1 MALSLEPGTIMMPP
15 DGMLQTE
22 EGGGSL
28 YIMPDGRIVALS
40 ESAISMIS
48 EMGEAALAD
57 HVISEEIADQ
67 NDNLDNSVMV
77 PSKNIDENTILVS
90 GASVETLLLGN
101 VDNNED
107 VRIAIE
113 ENGKRVETCDELHFE
128 DFVEVVTTYK
138 CKGCQFSSGEREV
151 LFSHIKEKHI
161 NRVQVDDRGDDIVAV
176 EYDNEEIADKAND
189 AGVCE
194 IEVCPEQS
202 INGLSIIV
210 NENDHPSPSMF
221 NASSLDNT
229 NVTITKKISD
239 PKLGT
244 HYRIFVQNENR
255 EMFVCGQC
263 SACFGSQERIL
274 EHLGQLSCFTPVC
287 PHCNADFSG
296 SVSDRIGYLKHVET
310 CNKDSLEKKTSIIDF
325 KNILV
330 DDDVVSG
337 NHLLESEDISDAQE
351 TKDEPDERSLS
362 LSERR
367 QKMRELEA
375 DHHKRVLE
383 CSVKCCTFTF
393 KHVEQLR
400 YHISCHVEESN
411 DFKCIECDQKFEK
424 WRDLATHLW
433 RLHALDCDM
442 LLCGHCR
449 NYRTMYPK
457 ILESHNQTHQNLK
470 LYKCDVCDK
479 RFNQIS
485 QLKNHAVIHIDKS
498 IAEVPSWA
506 KPKQCEICQK
516 MFSDSKSLKKHVQA
530 IHSKLKPYICQVC
543 GHQSARKAML
553 QLHVRQHTG
562 EKPFNCD
569 QCEYKTGDH
578 NSLRRHKRR
587 HTGDKPYKCPYCQY
601 AAIQSSSFKSHLKS
615 KHPERPQVDL
625 KGEHVEG
632 GGPVLGLGEAMLLPG
647 VVLVGLD
654 EKDMKTVTSIK
665 SKDGNIIASDAFDGL
680 IAASERN
687 QAEIAVK
694 NMDVEE
700 SSNKF

>member
-1 MALSLEPGTIMMPP
+1 MMPP
-15 DGMLQTE
+15 DNMLQ
-22 EGGGSL
+22 EGEGGSL

-48 EMGEAALAD
+48 EMGEEALGNQAT
-57 HVISEEIADQ
+57 SEETTEQDE
-67 NDNLDNSVMV
+67 NMNNSVMV
-77 PSKNIDENTILVS
+77 SSKDTEQNTILVS
-90 GASVETLLLGN
+90 GASVETLLLN
-101 VDNNED
+101 SVEENE
-107 VRIAIE
+107 VVSMAIE
-113 ENGKRVETCDELHFE
+113 ESSGTVKKPVELSLD
-128 DFVEVVTTYK
+128 DFVEVVTTFK
-138 CKGCQFSSGEREV
+138 CKGCEFTSNDRQT
-151 LFSHIKEKHI
+151 LLIHIGEKHMR
-161 NRVQVDDRGDDIVAV
+161 NTFEEQDDA
-176 EYDNEEIADKAND
+176 DNEDITDKSND

-194 IEVCPEQS
+194 VEVCPEQS

-210 NENDHPSPSMF
+210 NETDNVNPMCNRFDTSILD
-221 NASSLDNT
+221 SS

-239 PKLGT
+239 PNLGT

-263 SACFGSQERIL
+263 SGCFDSEERIQ

-287 PHCNADFSG
+287 PQCGTDFSG
-296 SVSDRIGYLKHVET
+296 SVSDRIVYLKHVET
-310 CNKDSLEKKTSIIDF
+310 CNKETIDNKSSITEF
-325 KNILV
+325 KHILV
-330 DDDVVSG
+330 ENNVSE
-337 NHLLESEDISDAQE
+337 NSLLESEDLSDSLTQDFKSSPNDRAL
-351 TKDEPDERSLS
+351 TVGERK
-362 LSERR
+362 
-367 QKMRELEA
+367 QKIRELEA

-383 CSVKCCTFTF
+383 CSVKSCTFTF
-393 KHVEQLR
+393 KDVDKLR
-400 YHISCHVEESN
+400 YHISCHIEDSS
-411 DFKCIECDQKFEK
+411 DFKCIECDKKFEK

-433 RLHALDCDM
+433 KDHTLDCDM

-485 QLKNHAVIHIDKS
+485 QLKNHAVIHIDKT
-498 IAEVPSWA
+498 IAEVPTWA

-601 AAIQSSSFKSHLKS
+601 AAIQSSSFKNHLKS
-615 KHPERPQVDL
+615 KHPESPQVDL
-625 KGEHVEG
+625 KGEHVDG
-632 GGPVLGLGEAMLLPG
+632 RGLTDENALHR
-647 VVLVGLD
+647 VVLVD
-654 EKDMKTVTSIK
+654 KNTKNVSSVKTK
-665 SKDGNIIASDAFDGL
+665 SGGILVSNEAGYELKN
-680 IAASERN
+680 R
-687 QAEIAVK
+687 EI
-694 NMDVEE
+694 D
-700 SSNKF
+700 STCTKF

>member
-1 MALSLEPGTIMMPP
+1 
-15 DGMLQTE
+15 
-22 EGGGSL
+22 
-28 YIMPDGRIVALS
+28 MPDGRIVALS

-48 EMGEAALAD
+48 EMGEEALANQ
-57 HVISEEIADQ
+57 VISQEVNDQDQ
-67 NDNLDNSVMV
+67 NIVSNKHV
-77 PSKNIDENTILVS
+77 DENTILVS

-101 VDNNED
+101 VDTTPDNDN

-113 ENGKRVETCDELHFE
+113 ENVDNGGTCSELNLE
-128 DFVEVVTTYK
+128 DFVEVITTFK
-138 CKGCQFSSGEREV
+138 CKACHFTSDNKEV
-151 LFSHIKEKHI
+151 LLAHIREKHI
-161 NRVQVDDRGDDIVAV
+161 NGDDDHRDSIA
-176 EYDNEEIADKAND
+176 ENEDIAEKAND
-189 AGVCE
+189 GGVCE

-210 NENDHPSPSMF
+210 NENEHPTSSRF
-221 NASSLDNT
+221 DATSLDNT

-239 PKLGT
+239 PNLGT
-244 HYRIFVQNENR
+244 HYRIVVQNENR
-255 EMFVCGQC
+255 EIFVCGQC
-263 SACFGSQERIL
+263 SACFGTQENIL
-274 EHLGQLSCFTPVC
+274 EHLGQLACFTPIC
-287 PHCNADFSG
+287 PQCNADFSG

-310 CNKDSLEKKTSIIDF
+310 CNKRHLPSLLRDPLEKKTNIMDF
-325 KNILV
+325 KHSLGDENVDTRNNMLAS
-330 DDDVVSG
+330 DDDTQD
-337 NHLLESEDISDAQE
+337 LKSEMDD
-351 TKDEPDERSLS
+351 RSLS

-367 QKMRELEA
+367 QKIRELEA

-383 CSVKCCTFTF
+383 CSIKSCTFTF
-393 KHVEQLR
+393 KHLEQLR
-400 YHISCHVEESN
+400 YHISCHVEETN
-411 DFKCIECDQKFEK
+411 DFKCIECDQKFDK

-433 RLHALDCDM
+433 RLHVLDCDM
-442 LLCGHCR
+442 FLCGHCR

-470 LYKCDVCDK
+470 QFKCDVCDK

-506 KPKQCEICQK
+506 KPKQCDICQK

-632 GGPVLGLGEAMLLPG
+632 GGTVVGMGEAMVLPG

-654 EKDMKTVTSIK
+654 EKDMKTVTTIK
-665 SKDGNIIASDAFDGL
+665 NKNGDILANDAFDGL
-680 IAASERN
+680 LAASEKN
-687 QAEIAVK
+687 QAEMAVK
-694 NMDVEE
+694 SMDLEE
-700 SSNKF
+700 DSNKF

>member
-1 MALSLEPGTIMMPP
+1 MMSLSLEPGTIMMPP
-15 DGMLQTE
+15 DNMLQAGE
-22 EGGGSL
+22 GGSL

-48 EMGEAALAD
+48 EMGEEALGNQVIRD
-57 HVISEEIADQ
+57 EISEQDE
-67 NDNLDNSVMV
+67 NLNNSVIV
-77 PSKNIDENTILVS
+77 SGKSTEQTILVS
-90 GASVETLLLGN
+90 GASVETLLLNN
-101 VDNNED
+101 V
-107 VRIAIE
+107 E
-113 ENGKRVETCDELHFE
+113 ENEGVSMAVEENPGAVKKPDELRLD
-128 DFVEVVTTYK
+128 DFVEVITTYK
-138 CKGCQFSSGEREV
+138 CKGCEFVTDNRQTLLV
-151 LFSHIKEKHI
+151 HIGEKHMR
-161 NRVQVDDRGDDIVAV
+161 NTYEEPDDVDNDD
-176 EYDNEEIADKAND
+176 IADKSND
-189 AGVCE
+189 IGVCE
-194 IEVCPEQS
+194 VEVCPEQS
-202 INGLSIIV
+202 INGLSIVV
-210 NENDHPSPSMF
+210 NEAENVNSISNKFD
-221 NASSLDNT
+221 ASSLDNN

-239 PKLGT
+239 PNLGT

-263 SACFGSQERIL
+263 SGCFDSEERIQ

-287 PHCNADFSG
+287 PHCDADFSG
-296 SVSDRIGYLKHVET
+296 SVSDRIVYLKHVET
-310 CNKDSLEKKTSIIDF
+310 CNKGTIGIKSGFADF
-325 KNILV
+325 KHILV
-330 DDDVVSG
+330 ENDVSE
-337 NHLLESEDISDAQE
+337 NNLLESEELHD
-351 TKDEPDERSLS
+351 SLS
-362 LSERR
+362 QQLESSLNERVLSSVERK
-367 QKMRELEA
+367 QKLRELEA

-383 CSVKCCTFTF
+383 CPVKSCTFTF
-393 KHVEQLR
+393 KDVDMLR
-400 YHISCHVEESN
+400 YHTSCHIEDSA
-411 DFKCIECDQKFEK
+411 DFKCIECDKKFDK

-433 RLHALDCDM
+433 KDHSLDCDM

-485 QLKNHAVIHIDKS
+485 QLKNHAVIHIDKT

-601 AAIQSSSFKSHLKS
+601 AAIQSSSFKNHLKS
-615 KHPERPQVDL
+615 KHPESPQVDL
-625 KGEHVEG
+625 KGDHVEG
-632 GGPVLGLGEAMLLPG
+632 KVLTGDTALHR
-647 VVLVGLD
+647 VVLVD
-654 EKDMKTVTSIK
+654 
-665 SKDGNIIASDAFDGL
+665 
-680 IAASERN
+680 
-687 QAEIAVK
+687 K
-694 NMDVEE
+694 NMKNV
-700 SSNKF
+700 SSVKTRNGGILVSNEAEVALKKNEIGSTCTDF

>member
-1 MALSLEPGTIMMPP
+1 MSLSLESGSMMMPP
-15 DGMLQTE
+15 GE
-22 EGGGSL
+22 GGSL

-48 EMGEAALAD
+48 EMGEEALGNRA
-57 HVISEEIADQ
+57 ISEEISEQ
-67 NDNLDNSVMV
+67 EENLNVMV
-77 PSKNIDENTILVS
+77 SNKDIEENTVLVS

-101 VDNNED
+101 VSNAD
-107 VRIAIE
+107 VRMAAIE
-113 ENGKRVETCDELHFE
+113 DSGATVKKCDQLNLD

-138 CKGCQFSSGEREV
+138 CKGCQFTSSSRQE
-151 LFSHIKEKHI
+151 LLIHIGEKHI
-161 NRVQVDDRGDDIVAV
+161 SNDVDIDDGDSDDI
-176 EYDNEEIADKAND
+176 ADRSND
-189 AGVCE
+189 GGVCE
-194 IEVCPEQS
+194 VEVCPEQS

-210 NENDHPSPSMF
+210 NENE
-221 NASSLDNT
+221 NANPMSSRFDAAKLDNT
-229 NVTITKKISD
+229 NVTITKKICD
-239 PKLGT
+239 PNLGT

-263 SACFGSQERIL
+263 SGCFDSEDRIL
-274 EHLGQLSCFTPVC
+274 EHLGQLSCFTPYC
-287 PHCNADFSG
+287 PHCNTDFSG
-296 SVSDRIGYLKHVET
+296 SVSDRICYLKHVDT
-310 CNKDSLEKKTSIIDF
+310 CNKEPMEKKCGIVDF
-325 KNILV
+325 KHILV
-330 DDDVVSG
+330 ENEMSE
-337 NHLLESEDISDAQE
+337 NNLLESDDLSESVTQDLTSDSN
-351 TKDEPDERSLS
+351 DRSLS
-362 LSERR
+362 LGERKQR
-367 QKMRELEA
+367 IRELEA

-383 CSVKCCTFTF
+383 CSVKSCSFTF

-400 YHISCHVEESN
+400 YHIDCHIEDST
-411 DFKCIECDQKFEK
+411 DFKCVECDRKFER

-433 RLHALDCDM
+433 KDHTLDCDM

-485 QLKNHAVIHIDKS
+485 QLKNHAVIHIDKT

-562 EKPFNCD
+562 EKPFTCD
-569 QCEYKTGDH
+569 QCEYRTGDH

-601 AAIQSSSFKSHLKS
+601 AAIQSSSFKNHLKS
-615 KHPERPQVDL
+615 KHPESPHVDL
-625 KGEHVEG
+625 KGDHVEG
-632 GGPVLGLGEAMLLPG
+632 PGAVDLGKTPLPR
-647 VVLVGLD
+647 VVLVD
-654 EKDMKTVTSIK
+654 KVMKSVSSVK
-665 SKDGNIIASDAFDGL
+665 SKDGDILASNAFDSLETKQAKNIGL
-680 IAASERN
+680 DGN
-687 QAEIAVK
+687 C
-694 NMDVEE
+694 
-700 SSNKF
+700 NKF

>member
-1 MALSLEPGTIMMPP
+1 MLPP

-48 EMGEAALAD
+48 EMGEEALGNNQ
-57 HVISEEIADQ
+57 VMSEEVADQ
-67 NDNLDNSVMV
+67 DENLNNSVMV
-77 PSKNIDENTILVS
+77 SSKEIDQNTILVS

-101 VDNNED
+101 VDSDDD

-113 ENGKRVETCDELHFE
+113 DNGGAGAVDKSDEVNLE

-138 CKGCQFSSGEREV
+138 CKGCQFISNERQV
-151 LFSHIKEKHI
+151 LLSHIGDTHMSNASEDHGD
-161 NRVQVDDRGDDIVAV
+161 VDNGD
-176 EYDNEEIADKAND
+176 IADKTND

-202 INGLSIIV
+202 INGLSIVV
-210 NENDHPSPSMF
+210 NEPEHPTTGRF
-221 NASSLDNT
+221 DASSLDST

-244 HYRIFVQNENR
+244 HYRVFVQNENR

-274 EHLGQLSCFTPVC
+274 EHLGQLACFTPVC
-287 PHCNADFSG
+287 PHCSADFSG
-296 SVSDRIGYLKHVET
+296 SVSDRISYLKHVDT
-310 CNKDSLEKKTSIIDF
+310 CSKDNFEEKTAIVDF
-325 KNILV
+325 KHILV
-330 DDDVVSG
+330 ENDVVSG
-337 NHLLESEDISDAQE
+337 NNLFDSEDISDAL
-351 TKDEPDERSLS
+351 THDSSERSLT
-362 LSERR
+362 LSERK
-367 QKMRELEA
+367 QKIRELEA

-383 CSVKCCTFTF
+383 CSVKSCTFTF

-400 YHISCHVEESN
+400 YHISCHLEDSS

-442 LLCGHCR
+442 LLCAHCR

-479 RFNQIS
+479 RFNQVS
-485 QLKNHAVIHIDKS
+485 QLKNHAVIHIDKT

-578 NSLRRHKRR
+578 NSLRRHRRR

-601 AAIQSSSFKSHLKS
+601 AAIQSSSFKNHLKS
-615 KHPERPQVDL
+615 KHPESPQVDL
-625 KGEHVEG
+625 KGEHQ
-632 GGPVLGLGEAMLLPG
+632 GENGSNEAVLPG
-647 VVLVGLD
+647 VVLVGMD
-654 EKDMKTVTSIK
+654 SKDMKSVTTIK
-665 SKDGNIIASDAFDGL
+665 SKNGDILASDAFDGL
-680 IAASERN
+680 MAVSGSS

-694 NMDVEE
+694 NIDADDGRD
-700 SSNKF
+700 KF

>member
-1 MALSLEPGTIMMPP
+1 MTLNLDPGTIMMPQ
-15 DGMLQTE
+15 DGVMQSEE

-48 EMGEAALAD
+48 EMGEEALAEQ
-57 HVISEEIADQ
+57 VISEEVTDEEQ
-67 NDNLDNSVMV
+67 NFNGSVV
-77 PSKNIDENTILVS
+77 VTDKEVNENTILVS
-90 GASVETLLLGN
+90 GTSVETLLLGH
-101 VDNNED
+101 VDNDTED

-113 ENGKRVETCDELHFE
+113 ENCVDMNLD
-128 DFVEVVTTYK
+128 DFVEVITTYK
-138 CKGCQFSSGEREV
+138 CKGCSFSSDERE
-151 LFSHIKEKHI
+151 LLLLHIREKHFSVGCQPSI
-161 NRVQVDDRGDDIVAV
+161 ENEDIT
-176 EYDNEEIADKAND
+176 EKANEG
-189 AGVCE
+189 GVCE

-210 NENDHPSPSMF
+210 NESDHPTPNRF
-221 NASSLDNT
+221 DASTLDNSDG

-263 SACFGSQERIL
+263 SACFDSQERIL
-274 EHLGQLSCFTPVC
+274 EHLGELACFNPVC
-287 PHCNADFSG
+287 SHCNEDFSG
-296 SVSDRIGYLKHVET
+296 SLCDRAGFLKHVET
-310 CNKDSLEKKTSIIDF
+310 CNRDSLDKKGSILDVEE
-325 KNILV
+325 NVDTGNNMSLS
-330 DDDVVSG
+330 DDDIA
-337 NHLLESEDISDAQE
+337 DPQE
-351 TKDEPDERSLS
+351 ERTLS

-367 QKMRELEA
+367 QRVRELEA

-383 CSVKCCTFTF
+383 CSIKSCTFSF
-393 KHVEQLR
+393 KHLEQLK
-400 YHISCHVEESN
+400 YHTSCHVDEIN

-442 LLCGHCR
+442 LLCAHCR

-470 LYKCDVCDK
+470 LYKCDVCPK

-485 QLKNHAVIHIDKS
+485 QLKNHAVTHIDKS

-569 QCEYKTGDH
+569 QCDYKTGDH

-632 GGPVLGLGEAMLLPG
+632 GGTVVGMGEAMVLPG

-654 EKDMKTVTSIK
+654 VKDMKTVTTIK
-665 SKDGNIIASDAFDGL
+665 SKNGDIIANDAFDEL
-680 IAASERN
+680 LDVS
-687 QAEIAVK
+687 VK
-694 NMDVEE
+694 NSADD
-700 SSNKF
+700 

>member
-1 MALSLEPGTIMMPP
+1 MSLNIEPDTIMLPP
-15 DGMLQTE
+15 DGILPSE
-22 EGGGSL
+22 EEGGSL

-48 EMGEAALAD
+48 EMGEEALANQ
-57 HVISEEIADQ
+57 VISQEVTDQDQ
-67 NDNLDNSVMV
+67 NMNNSVIV
-77 PSKNIDENTILVS
+77 ANKHIGENTILVS

-101 VDNNED
+101 VDTAED
-107 VRIAIE
+107 VRIAIDENANNNGGPCE
-113 ENGKRVETCDELHFE
+113 ELNLD
-128 DFVEVVTTYK
+128 DFVEVITTFK
-138 CKGCQFSSGEREV
+138 CKGCQFISDRREV
-151 LFSHIKEKHI
+151 LLAHIREKHV
-161 NRVQVDDRGDDIVAV
+161 NVDAYRDSIV
-176 EYDNEEIADKAND
+176 ESEEIADKAND

-210 NENDHPSPSMF
+210 NENDHPT
-221 NASSLDNT
+221 ASRFDANSLDNT

-263 SACFGSQERIL
+263 SGCFGSQEMIL
-274 EHLGQLSCFTPVC
+274 EHLGQLSCFTPIC

-310 CNKDSLEKKTSIIDF
+310 CSKDPQDKKHGIVDFKHSLDDDDDDDEDTRNNLLGSDDDIIDTQDP
-325 KNILV
+325 K
-330 DDDVVSG
+330 S
-337 NHLLESEDISDAQE
+337 
-351 TKDEPDERSLS
+351 EPDDRSLS

-367 QKMRELEA
+367 QKIRELEA

-383 CSVKCCTFTF
+383 CSIKSCTFSF
-393 KHVEQLR
+393 KHLEQLR
-400 YHISCHVEESN
+400 YHISCHVDETN

-470 LYKCDVCDK
+470 LFKCDVCDK

-506 KPKQCEICQK
+506 KPKQCDICQK

-569 QCEYKTGDH
+569 QCEYRTGDH

-587 HTGDKPYKCPYCQY
+587 HTGVKPYKCPYCQY

-632 GGPVLGLGEAMLLPG
+632 GGTVVGVGDVLVLPG
-647 VVLVGLD
+647 VVLVGLED
-654 EKDMKTVTSIK
+654 KDTKTVTTIRNK
-665 SKDGNIIASDAFDGL
+665 QGDVLANDAFDGL
-680 IAASERN
+680 LAASEKD
-687 QAEIAVK
+687 QAEMAVK
-694 NMDVEE
+694 SMDVVEK
-700 SSNKF
+700 SNKF